1 MVSLTPDQLQRV
13 REIIAA
19 LPARQRTLEG
29 WTDRMTVHWGHGD
42 RASAKYLA
50 ALAGFPTDDKCT
62 SCDADVLF
70 GLLRVIKKADDHGL
84 QPE

>member
-1 MVSLTPDQLQRV
+1 MVSMTPDQIQRV

>member
-1 MVSLTPDQLQRV
+1 MTPDQIQRV

-50 ALAGFPTDDKCT
+50 ALAGYPTDPHCQ
-62 SCDADVLF
+62 SCDSDALF

>member
-29 WTDRMTVHWGHGD
+29 WTDRMTVHWGHND
-42 RASAKYLA
+42 RPSAKYLA
-50 ALAGFPTDDKCT
+50 TLAGFPTDDKCT

>member
-1 MVSLTPDQLQRV
+1 MVSLTPDQIQRV
-13 REIIAA
+13 RQIIGA
-19 LPARQRTLEG
+19 LPASQRTLDTWVSG
-29 WTDRMTVHWGHGD
+29 MSVSWGHND
-42 RASAKYLA
+42 RPSAKYLA
-50 ALAGFPTDDKCT
+50 TLAGYPTDDKCT

>member
-1 MVSLTPDQLQRV
+1 MVSLTPDQTERV

-50 ALAGFPTDDKCT
+50 TLAGYPTDDKCT

-70 GLLRVIKKADDHGL
+70 GLLRVLKKADN
-84 QPE
+84 P